1 MKIGLMYAN
10 IRPFVQPDNFENLVC
25 TAEEVGIE
33 SIFTAEHVVIPHDY
47 KTEFPYSK
55 TGKMPSND
63 ETVPIPDPILPLVFA
78 AALTKKL
85 RLATGV
91 MILPQRHPAYV
102 AKQMAT
108 LDVLSGGRAVLGVGI
123 GWLEEEFEAL
133 GIPFK
138 ERAARADESIRAIRS
153 LWSENPSSFNGR
165 FYKWGPVHSNP
176 TPVQPSGLPI
186 IVGGQVEAA
195 ARRAASLGDGYFWID
210 REGDLEVLKMRV
222 ETIRD
227 ECEKIGRDPEEIE
240 VTVGIGSGAMLER
253 PSNVNFDTILSYESL
268 VVSRVVLA
276 SPRSDKEGVQREL
289 HEFGDRVLSKL

>member
-153 LWSENPSSFNGR
+153 LWSESPSSFNGR

-176 TPVQPSGLPI
+176 KPVQPSGLPI

-268 VVSRVVLA
+268 GVSRVVLA

>member
-10 IRPFVQPDNFENLVC
+10 IGPFVQPDNFENLVC

-33 SIFTAEHVVIPHDY
+33 SIFTVEHVIIPDDY

-85 RLATGV
+85 RLGTGV

-108 LDVLSGGRAVLGVGI
+108 LDVLSDGRAVLGVGI

-138 ERAARADESIRAIRS
+138 ERASRADESIRAIRS
-153 LWSENPSSFNGR
+153 LWSENPCTFNGR

-176 TPVQPSGLPI
+176 KPVQPSGLPI
-186 IVGGQVEAA
+186 IIGGQVENAA
-195 ARRAASLGDGYFWID
+195 KRAASLGDGYFWID
-210 REGDLEVLKMRV
+210 REGDLAVLKMRI
-222 ETIRD
+222 ETIRK
-227 ECEKIGRDPEEIE
+227 ECKNIGREPEEVE
-240 VTVGIGSGAMLER
+240 VTVGVGSGALLET
-253 PSNVNFDTILSYESL
+253 PSKVFIDTILSYESMG
-268 VVSRVVLA
+268 VSRVVLA

-289 HEFGDRVLSKL
+289 YEFGDRVLSKL

>member
-33 SIFTAEHVVIPHDY
+33 SIFTAEHVVIPQDY

-63 ETVPIPDPILPLVFA
+63 ETVPIPDPVLPLVFA
-78 AALTKKL
+78 VALTKKL
-85 RLATGV
+85 RLATGM
-91 MILPQRHPAYV
+91 MILPQRHPLYV

-138 ERAARADESIRAIRS
+138 ERAARTDESIRAIRS
-153 LWSENPSSFNGR
+153 LWSENPCAFNGR

-176 TPVQPSGLPI
+176 KPIQSPGLPI
-186 IVGGQVEAA
+186 IIGGQVEAA

-210 REGDLEVLKMRV
+210 RDGNLEVLKKRV
-222 ETIRD
+222 KTIHD
-227 ECEKIGRDPEEIE
+227 ECDRIGRDPEEIE
-240 VTVGIGSGAMLER
+240 VTVGIGSGSILER
-253 PSNVNFDTILSYESL
+253 PSNVDYDTILSYESL
-268 VVSRVVLA
+268 GISRVVLA
-276 SPRSDKEGVQREL
+276 PPRSDKEGVQREL
-289 HEFGDRVLSKL
+289 HDFGDRVLSKL